1 MDFNALINYGRRAM
15 SLDSLVVAVRT
26 HLNGYTPF
34 YEEAARNESMT
45 RDALNMVIVVAVLN
59 GIGAFLGQLFGL
71 NFIAAFVFLV
81 LQVVLS
87 VVLYYVAAFV
97 TQYVGAA
104 IFKGQGTQQ
113 QMLRTLCFAHAPQA
127 LSVLSFIPWVGGFI
141 ALAASLWYLVC
152 GFFAVR
158 TTHRLTD
165 SQAIITMIVAWLIV
179 AVITAVV
186 LAVVGIIIGV
196 PAALLGALSGQ

>member
-1 MDFNALINYGRRAM
+1 MDFNALIAYGRRAM
-15 SLDSLVVAVRT
+15 SLDV
-26 HLNGYTPF
+26 PF

-59 GIGAFLGQLFGL
+59 GLGAFIGQLLGL
-71 NFIAAFVFLV
+71 NFLAAFAFLIV
-81 LQVVLS
+81 QTILS
-87 VVLYYVAAFV
+87 VVLYYVAAYV

-104 IFKGQGTQQ
+104 MFKGQGTQQ
-113 QMLRTLCFAHAPQA
+113 QMLRTLGFAHAPQA
-127 LSVLSFIPWVGGFI
+127 LGVLSFIPCVGGFI
-141 ALAASLWYLVC
+141 ALAAGLWYLVC

-165 SQAIITMIVAWLIV
+165 GQALITMFIAWLIV
-179 AVITAVV
+179 FVITAVV
-186 LAVVGIIIGV
+186 LFFVGVIVGV

>member
-15 SLDSLVVAVRT
+15 SLEV
-26 HLNGYTPF
+26 PF

-71 NFIAAFVFLV
+71 NILAAIVFLV
-81 LQVVLS
+81 VQVLLS
-87 VVLYYVAAFV
+87 VALYYVAAYV

-104 IFKGQGTQQ
+104 MFKGQGTQQ
-113 QMLRTLCFAHAPQA
+113 QMLRTLGFAYAPQA
-127 LSVLSFIPWVGGFI
+127 LSVLSFIPCVGGLI
-141 ALAASLWYLVC
+141 ALAGALWYLVC

-165 SQAIITMIVAWLIV
+165 GQAIITMIVAWLIV

-186 LAVVGIIIGV
+186 LTVVGIIIGV
-196 PAALLGALSGQ
+196 PAAMLSALSGQ